1 MFSARSLLHF
11 FKQVFLVRF
20 FLVILLVSILFLADG
35 FVLVHLAERLGKYLA
50 LSLSAATGLLALLF
64 LVNSTHAIVRSLRSK
79 VREGSYPQPEYRA
92 LAGVLV
98 SSVFLLVPGFVTDA
112 IGLFIY
118 IPPFRHLV
126 GVFIAR
132 KLADELVQSYE
143 YLKLAE
149 HQESTESKDSGE
161 SEEAKDQ

>member
-1 MFSARSLLHF
+1 MFSARGLLHF
-11 FKQVFLVRF
+11 FRQVFLVRF
-20 FLVILLVSILFLADG
+20 FLTVLLVSILFLADG

-64 LVNSTHAIVRSLRSK
+64 LANSTHAIVRSLRAK
-79 VREGSYPQPEYRA
+79 VREGCYPQAEYRA

-112 IGLFIY
+112 LGLVLY
-118 IPPFRHLV
+118 VPPIRHLV
-126 GVFIAR
+126 GLFIAK
-132 KLADELVQSYE
+132 KLTNELLQSYE

-149 HQESTESKDSGE
+149 HQETPESKDSGK